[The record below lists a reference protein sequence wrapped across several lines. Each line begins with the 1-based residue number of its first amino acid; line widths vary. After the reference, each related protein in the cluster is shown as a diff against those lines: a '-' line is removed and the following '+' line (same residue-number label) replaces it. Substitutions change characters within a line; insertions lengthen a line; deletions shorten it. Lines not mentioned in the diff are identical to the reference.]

1 MGKFSTI
8 HPFRGAWVLVLALL
22 TFQVCGVEGLLQVLL
37 NNDRVR
43 IQPSP
48 LIGGPKWLPV
58 HCKVV
63 LDNSHVFDFVPR
75 NAAST
80 ETIQKLIS
88 LRSVPAI
95 ARTSRKNQG
104 RETEEIGQSRNND
117 SDSDDPKNLYIDRAI
132 QFCEDYDRDLH
143 LVNNNCWSFAFDLI
157 QHIHQPQIANGLSRD
172 GK

>member
-1 MGKFSTI
+1 MI
-8 HPFRGAWVLVLALL
+8 DAFRGAWVLVLALF

-37 NNDRVR
+37 NDRVR

-48 LIGGPKWLPV
+48 LIGGPTWLPV

-63 LDNSHVFDFVPR
+63 LDNSHIFDFVPR

-88 LRSVPAI
+88 LQAVPAI
-95 ARTSRKNQG
+95 VRTSRKNQG
-104 RETEEIGQSRNND
+104 RETEGIGRSLDIGSGND
-117 SDSDDPKNLYIDRAI
+117 DQMELYIDRAI

-143 LVNNNCWSFAFDLI
+143 LINNNCWSFAFDLI
-157 QHIHQPQIANGLSRD
+157 QHIYQLQTTNGLSRD
-172 GK
+172 DK